1 MNDEEM
7 ILRINFYFFFVI
19 LSVDNT
25 FFVSTML
32 EIIFLYL
39 RIDLMMRI

>member
-1 MNDEEM
+1 MKNDEGM

-32 EIIFLYL
+32 EICFYIYEL
-39 RIDLMMRI
+39 I